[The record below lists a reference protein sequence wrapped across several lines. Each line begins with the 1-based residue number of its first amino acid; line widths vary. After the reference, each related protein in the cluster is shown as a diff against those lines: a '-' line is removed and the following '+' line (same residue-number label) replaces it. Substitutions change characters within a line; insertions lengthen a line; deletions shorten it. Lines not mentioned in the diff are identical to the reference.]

1 MITDVLH
8 INCFILEI
16 SFFFSIFKEL
26 HIHVFYILISSS
38 ALLSACELLSVCNG
52 SQYEQQHL

>member
-16 SFFFSIFKEL
+16 SFFSAFLKKL
-26 HIHVFYILISSS
+26 HIHVFYILISS
-38 ALLSACELLSVCNG
+38 ALLSARELLSVCNG

>member
-8 INCFILEI
+8 INCVILEI
-16 SFFFSIFKEL
+16 SFFAAFLRKL

-38 ALLSACELLSVCNG
+38 ALLSAGELLSACNG
-52 SQYEQQHL
+52 SRYEQQHL